1 MDLTAVPGVPETAL
15 GAEDAAVLAEAAPP
29 APWRLELGAV
39 MWLSWP
45 GRGAARHLSP
55 ALRAGARVLLAGG
68 GLVRYADTPVGPYA
82 EALAVTVV
90 VRDGRVALHVPFMAV
105 DSARSVV
112 GGRRNWSLPKV
123 LARFEGEPSAG
134 TEMSAHGEAGRCGW
148 RAPGRTADPV
158 PRARVPPPA
167 VARRERSDGTR
178 PARGHCSPR
187 ADERRG
193 ARRTRAAALGRV
205 GLAARGRRRGRAR
218 RAHPGRVAR
227 TEAGRTPPPVSEAL
241 LAVCQQA
248 RYDGPCHGHGRASP
262 EPTRA

>member
-39 MWLSWP
+39 IWLSWP
-45 GRGAARHLSP
+45 GRGAARDLSP

-82 EALAVTVV
+82 EALAATVV

-134 TEMSAHGEAGRCGW
+134 TEMSARGEGW
-148 RAPGRTADPV
+148 EMRVSARPV
-158 PRARVPPPA
+158 GPRIPFRARVSLLQPWP
-167 VARRERSDGTR
+167 DG
-178 PARGHCSPR
+178 SV
-187 ADERRG
+187 
-193 ARRTRAAALGRV
+193 RT
-205 GLAARGRRRGRAR
+205 ARGRLAGRAR
-218 RAHPGRVAR
+218 LAR
-227 TEAGRTPPPVSEAL
+227 TSVEARGGPELRRWVGSGSRLGVVVEGVHGELTPAE
-241 LAVCQQA
+241 
-248 RYDGPCHGHGRASP
+248 
-262 EPTRA
+262 